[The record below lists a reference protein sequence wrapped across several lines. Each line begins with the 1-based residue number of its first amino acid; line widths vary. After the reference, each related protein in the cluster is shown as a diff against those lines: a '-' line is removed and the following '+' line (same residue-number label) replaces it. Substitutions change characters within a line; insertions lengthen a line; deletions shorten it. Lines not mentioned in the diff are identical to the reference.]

1 MLRLLSGAYLFLNG
15 EEISYCWTKIT
26 CYEDFCGP
34 TNLVTREYELY
45 EGFIWFSTM
54 RFHVDRVVLEAAAL
68 GR

>member
-1 MLRLLSGAYLFLNG
+1 MFA
-15 EEISYCWTKIT
+15 
-26 CYEDFCGP
+26 
-34 TNLVTREYELY
+34 VY